1 MGPLTREGYR
11 PRPLELCWNLLD
23 GGPSHAARPRPVRC
37 RYAQPPTAFIYETD
51 TMAAASLRALSS
63 IMLTSDMLSWDSGIR
78 RFPYDLPAIVSFED
92 SAICE
97 SAFPSITAVH
107 RDASL
112 YGTKV
117 ANLLL
122 KVLAGEPV
130 AGNRKILTPKLIVR
144 ESTRMTLPAPET
156 V

>member
-1 MGPLTREGYR
+1 MRER
-11 PRPLELCWNLLD
+11 
-23 GGPSHAARPRPVRC
+23 V
-37 RYAQPPTAFIYETD
+37 
-51 TMAAASLRALSS
+51 
-63 IMLTSDMLSWDSGIR
+63 
-78 RFPYDLPAIVSFED
+78 
-92 SAICE
+92 
-97 SAFPSITAVH
+97 PSITAVH

>member
-1 MGPLTREGYR
+1 
-11 PRPLELCWNLLD
+11 
-23 GGPSHAARPRPVRC
+23 
-37 RYAQPPTAFIYETD
+37 
-51 TMAAASLRALSS
+51 MAAASLRALSTV
-63 IMLTSDMLSWDSGIR
+63 MLTGDLLSWDSGIR

-97 SAFPSITAVH
+97 SMFPSITAVH

-144 ESTRMTLPAPET
+144 ESTRMILPTPET

>member
-1 MGPLTREGYR
+1 M
-11 PRPLELCWNLLD
+11 
-23 GGPSHAARPRPVRC
+23 
-37 RYAQPPTAFIYETD
+37 
-51 TMAAASLRALSS
+51 
-63 IMLTSDMLSWDSGIR
+63 
-78 RFPYDLPAIVSFED
+78 SFED

-97 SAFPSITAVH
+97 SMFPAITAVH

-130 AGNRKILTPKLIVR
+130 AGNRKILTPKLVVR
-144 ESTRMTLPAPET
+144 ESTRMILPAPET